1 MGEDQKPA
9 KEFALYSVSNALL
22 CSDAHLCLTLC
33 YTMDCS
39 PPGSS
44 VCGQEYWSDLPLPPP
59 GDLPDSGTE
68 PVSLMSLHQ
77 QMDSLLPVPLRK
89 PVSNGETLKFVWS
102 NDSP

>member
-1 MGEDQKPA
+1 MGEDQKPV
-9 KEFALYSVSNALL
+9 KEFAFYSASNAVV

-33 YTMDCS
+33 YTMDCG

-44 VCGQEYWSDLPLPPP
+44 VCGQEYWHDFPFPPP

-68 PVSLMSLHQ
+68 PMSFMSLHQ
-77 QMDSLLPVPLRK
+77 QTDSLPLAPPGE

-102 NDSP
+102 NDPP

>member
-22 CSDAHLCLTLC
+22 CSDAYLCLTLC

-77 QMDSLLPVPLRK
+77 QMDSLPPVPLRK

>member
-1 MGEDQKPA
+1 MRDDQKLA

-39 PPGSS
+39 LLGSS

-77 QMDSLLPVPLRK
+77 QMDSLQLVPTGK
-89 PVSNGETLKFVWS
+89 PASNGETLEFVWS
-102 NDSP
+102 NDPP